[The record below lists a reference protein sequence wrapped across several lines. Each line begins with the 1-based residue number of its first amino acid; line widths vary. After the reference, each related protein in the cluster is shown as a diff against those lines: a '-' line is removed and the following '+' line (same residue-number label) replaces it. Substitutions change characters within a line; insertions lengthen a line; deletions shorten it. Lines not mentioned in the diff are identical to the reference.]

1 MVSIEDLRK
10 EGVPEGILGL
20 ISPEVL
26 EYAGPTI
33 MNMVGRRVA
42 PRTDFTQKPDTPVR
56 FAKRMAAIA
65 KRNIINQQRG
75 APLIPTTT
83 YDEYLKAHGTNNDAQ
98 REQDNVRIAQN
109 MNQLPEKIE
118 YWQWRMDNPEE
129 AKAEDEASAT
139 VRCPFTREGEQLTD
153 ESQRDRTMTKA
164 DCEEA
169 RAKWMAKYHPADQF
183 FGNVVK
189 GITKFVDFGVNKILP
204 IVAPGVGSVIGS
216 VYKNLSGATNKDS
229 EFYNPNSS
237 FGENLLNT
245 GVDILTSKL
254 KGKGR
259 RLKGGVRTF
268 FKAERERAGWVIIE
282 YSEETDSKGKD
293 KFYKIVQKIT
303 PTADSVYPTL
313 EMANGIIDAYKRER
327 AFTEDDAGIKLAYEP
342 TFSGAF
348 KRREEIFGKPTQ
360 EMGTRL
366 ETALPIAPLAG
377 VTSASRMLS
386 GDEPDKPT
394 SFGPTGA
401 RRGKGSTHR
410 LNFLKKYKLEDRGYS
425 LKELSKISAV
435 PLPILQEVYDR
446 GIGAYKSNPQ
456 SVRLKGSYVKNVDAP
471 MSKKLSKEN
480 WAFARTYSFLMGNPK
495 HDNDLRKNKIRGG
508 LSLLVEPDP
517 SKEGFYHIVS
527 DESEGP
533 EKSMARRRIIASGL
547 TLEQVKIMAEDIQ
560 KTGRSDRFGKSVSVF
575 VPSDPGIVRSTPQL
589 RYVYPPPVKPGY
601 FPAPPEA
608 DRGDTWD
615 ATDFAPPPST
625 PQPPRALP
633 APPPIG
639 RGRFTPDD
647 YDAMFGSGLFDVIK
661 TGISRIK
668 DVVSTGIRKDYPP
681 STRRLLAEIGDRPI
695 KKMYIRRDP
704 VKSTYNTVINLIS
717 LGKWNQLRQKYGY
730 DKVFHLGLEFVLD
743 ASNTNA
749 LESRY
754 VIEKNATI
762 DLAKAKPFAEDTQI
776 MEVPYSGGQTLNAML
791 AKAQRSMKGDF
802 FTYSAFTNN
811 CQDFILALL
820 ISSGLATNEAIKFIK
835 QNMVEVATQLP
846 GYLKK
851 VAQFATDAGAVAS
864 VALEGRGGMKARP
877 KFAKQLAKFG
887 ISQEAYLDAVRQK
900 AKAHGLAHKY
910 LGFSDD
916 DKHKLQIAN
925 ADGKIIRFG
934 AVGLGDFVLYSLSHS
949 PTAEK
954 SRKSYLARATKI
966 PGDWKKDSYSPN
978 SLAIAVL
985 W

>member
-26 EYAGPTI
+26 EYAGPEI

-65 KRNIINQQRG
+65 KRNVINQQRG

-189 GITKFVDFGVNKILP
+189 GITKFVDFGVNNILP

-237 FGENLLNT
+237 FGDNLLNT

-254 KGKGR
+254 KGKG
-259 RLKGGVRTF
+259 
-268 FKAERERAGWVIIE
+268 
-282 YSEETDSKGKD
+282 
-293 KFYKIVQKIT
+293 
-303 PTADSVYPTL
+303 
-313 EMANGIIDAYKRER
+313 
-327 AFTEDDAGIKLAYEP
+327 
-342 TFSGAF
+342 
-348 KRREEIFGKPTQ
+348 
-360 EMGTRL
+360 
-366 ETALPIAPLAG
+366 
-377 VTSASRMLS
+377 
-386 GDEPDKPT
+386 
-394 SFGPTGA
+394 
-401 RRGKGSTHR
+401 STHR
-410 LNFLKKYKLEDRGYS
+410 LNFLKKHSLKNKGYS

-480 WAFARTYSFLMGNPK
+480 WAMARVYSFLDGNPS
-495 HDNDLRKNKIRGG
+495 HDNDLRKNKMSGG
-508 LSLLVEPDP
+508 F
-517 SKEGFYHIVS
+517 KTFF
-527 DESEGP
+527 
-533 EKSMARRRIIASGL
+533 MARRHPHKDGWVVVEYEEETDSKGNKFIKVKEVMTPTTT
-547 TLEQVKIMAEDIQ
+547 TLYTTEEEAKADIVKFQRKQAITAENEGVRMAYEPVIPSAYKIRDE
-560 KTGRSDRFGKSVSVF
+560 TFGKPTQEMGS
-575 VPSDPGIVRSTPQL
+575 RLET
-589 RYVYPPPVKPGY
+589 
-601 FPAPPEA
+601 
-608 DRGDTWD
+608 
-615 ATDFAPPPST
+615 
-625 PQPPRALP
+625 ALP
-633 APPPIG
+633 VAPLSGKTAATKELKEDAEKISAFGPTG
-639 RGRFTPDD
+639 ARRGKGRFTPDD
-647 YDAMFGSGLFDVIK
+647 YDAMFGGGIWDIIK
-661 TGISRIK
+661 TGVSRIK

-681 STRRLLAEIGDRPI
+681 STRRLLAEIGNRPI
-695 KKMYIRRDP
+695 IKMYIRRDP
-704 VKSTYNTVINLIS
+704 VQSIYNTVINLVS

-743 ASNTNA
+743 ASNTTA

-762 DLAKAKPFAEDTQI
+762 DLAKAKPFVKDTQI
-776 MEVPYSGGQTLNAML
+776 MEVPYNGGQTLNAML

-820 ISSGLATNEAIKFIK
+820 ISSGLATNDAIKFIK

-846 GYLKK
+846 SYLKK

-864 VALEGRGGMKARP
+864 VAIEGRGGRKSLKLSKGASP

-887 ISQEAYLDAVRQK
+887 ISQEAYLDSARQK
-900 AKAHGLAHKY
+900 AKAHGLAWKH

-916 DKHKLQIAN
+916 EKHKLQIPN
-925 ADGKIIRFG
+925 VEGKIIRFG

-966 PGDWKKDSYSPN
+966 PGDWKKDAYSPN

>member
-26 EYAGPTI
+26 QQFGPEI
-33 MNMVGRRVA
+33 MNRVGRRVA

-118 YWQWRMDNPEE
+118 YWQWRIDNPEE
-129 AKAEDEASAT
+129 AKAEDEESAP

-189 GITKFVDFGVNKILP
+189 GLTKFADFGVNYILP
-204 IVAPGVGSVIGS
+204 VVAPGVGSVIGS

-237 FGENLLNT
+237 FGDNLLNT

-259 RLKGGVRTF
+259 RLKGGFKTF
-268 FKAERERAGWVIIE
+268 FKAQRLRDGWVVIE
-282 YSEETDSKGKD
+282 YEEETDSKGKD
-293 KFYKIVQKIT
+293 KFYKVKEVMT
-303 PTADSVYPTL
+303 PTPTTLYTTLADAEVAIEKY
-313 EMANGIIDAYKRER
+313 ER
-327 AFTEDDAGIKLAYEP
+327 ARAFVEENAGIKLAYEP
-342 TFSGAF
+342 TFHGAF

-366 ETALPIAPLAG
+366 ETALPIAPISGKTAATKELKEDAEK
-377 VTSASRMLS
+377 VSA
-386 GDEPDKPT
+386 
-394 SFGPTGA
+394 FGPTVA

-410 LNFLKKYKLEDRGYS
+410 LNFLKKHKLEDRGYS

-456 SVRLKGSYVKNVDAP
+456 SVRLKGSYVKNVKAP

-495 HDNDLRKNKIRGG
+495 HDNDLRKNKMRGG
-508 LSLLVEPDP
+508 LRLIVEPDP
-517 SKEGFYHIVS
+517 GKEGLYHIVA

-533 EKSMARRRIIASGL
+533 SKSMARHRIIVSGL
-547 TLEQVKIMAEDIQ
+547 TLDQATVMAEEIQ
-560 KTGRSDRFGKSVSVF
+560 RTGRSDRYGKRAPVF
-575 VPSDPGIVRSTPQL
+575 VPRDAIEREKVEITRLVPEIRKMLDPRE
-589 RYVYPPPVKPGY
+589 
-601 FPAPPEA
+601 EA
-608 DRGDTWD
+608 ERGDVWD
-615 ATDFAPPPST
+615 TTDLAPLPST
-625 PQPPRALP
+625 APPPRALP
-633 APPPIG
+633 APPPRG
-639 RGRFTPDD
+639 KGRFTPDD
-647 YDAMFGSGLFDVIK
+647 YDAMFGGGIWDIIK
-661 TGISRIK
+661 TGVSRIK

-695 KKMYIRRDP
+695 KKMFIRRDP
-704 VKSTYNTVINLIS
+704 VQSTYNTVINLIS

-762 DLAKAKPFAEDTQI
+762 DLAKAKPFTKDTQT
-776 MEVPYSGGQTLNAML
+776 MEVPYNGGQTLNAML

-802 FTYSAFTNN
+802 FTYSAFSNN

-820 ISSGLATNEAIKFIK
+820 ISSGLATNDAIKFIK

-846 GYLKK
+846 SYVKK
-851 VAQFATDAGAVAS
+851 VAQFATDAGAIAS

-900 AKAHGLAHKY
+900 AKAHGLAHKH

-916 DKHKLQIAN
+916 EKHKLQIAN

-966 PGDWKKDSYSPN
+966 PGDWKKDAYSPN